1 MLLRVNVPHHH
12 RLQHV
17 NKCTVAPPLFQK
29 GSPHSL
35 LLRLLHQQIQVAD
48 VLHGAVQL
56 GAQVPTACVTRERRR
71 RRTGSRDPGEEC
83 GETRGQCYII
93 SEKMLD
99 GVHGG
104 G

>member
-56 GAQVPTACVTRERRR
+56 GAQVPTACVTRESGRR
-71 RRTGSRDPGEEC
+71 RRTGGHREQRSR
-83 GETRGQCYII
+83 RGMWRD
-93 SEKMLD
+93 EGGMLY
-99 GVHGG
+99 HK
-104 G
+104 

>member
-1 MLLRVNVPHHH
+1 MFPHHH

-35 LLRLLHQQIQVAD
+35 LLCLLHQQIQVAD

-56 GAQVPTACVTRERRR
+56 GAQVPTACVTRESRR
-71 RRTGSRDPGEEC
+71 RRTG
-83 GETRGQCYII
+83 
-93 SEKMLD
+93 
-99 GVHGG
+99 HGG
-104 G
+104 AEIQERNVERRGGMLYN